1 MTRPRKTA
9 ANKIDQDETID
20 TINPATDCT
29 INSALFPKLKVK
41 FN

>member
-20 TINPATDCT
+20 TTNPAKDCNT
-29 INSALFPKLKVK
+29 NSALFPRLKVK